1 MVFTGFRPL
10 RCGRLV
16 GVGLSLGA
24 ALVSGGCQGN
34 LPASVKAP

>member
-1 MVFTGFRPL
+1 MRFIVFKQL
-10 RCGRLV
+10 RGGRRI

-24 ALVSGGCQGN
+24 ALLSGGCQGN